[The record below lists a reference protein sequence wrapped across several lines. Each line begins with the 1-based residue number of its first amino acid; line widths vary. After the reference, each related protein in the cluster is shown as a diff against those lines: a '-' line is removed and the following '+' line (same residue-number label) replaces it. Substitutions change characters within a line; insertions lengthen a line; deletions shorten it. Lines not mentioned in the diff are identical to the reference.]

1 MRPLNVLS
9 VDDDPTLGLLLKTF
23 IRSLG
28 HECTVVADGERALQ
42 QYRQTAFD
50 LVLMDQLMPG
60 MGGIAATGAI
70 RELQKLSGW
79 RPIIMLSGLS
89 ETDDQVASL
98 DAGCDDF
105 IAKPVNF
112 AILAA
117 KINAFGRIVMLQ
129 EQVAE
134 QNRQLL
140 QYRHAEAEERRISRF
155 LMSRLVRSELLDHPQ
170 VRYLLQ
176 PANEVSGDLLLA
188 CPSSNGDLYVMLADA
203 TGHGLP
209 AALTLIPLS
218 QAFYAMAGKGF
229 TLDSIAWELNLR
241 HRAYSPVD
249 RFVAALLV
257 QYRPRENLLTVWNG
271 GVPAALLLDPQGAV
285 VRRFNSLNLPLGI
298 ADGDDFENLHETVAV
313 EPGQRLLL
321 YSDGLIEAENAA
333 REPFGKARLEQC
345 LQQPAPGDLID
356 SLQQALLSHMDG
368 RQPHDDLSCLLLEC
382 CAVEAGADT
391 PVPQAGGEI
400 AENWHLQLSF
410 GVTQLQRLD
419 LAPIVAAQCN
429 TLGLAAEKQGALAVI
444 LYELLSNA
452 LDHGLLGLNSAM
464 KNLPDGFEQYF
475 ETRRERLAALTQGE
489 IRVEVRQQGNADGN
503 SLQVRVCD
511 SGKGFDIERLPLD
524 LDQDLS
530 HQYHGRGLI
539 LVRSLCQRLVFYPPG
554 NSVKA
559 ELAWAQ
565 PQQAKADAAA
575 PAANS
580 TIRTQHGAIS

>member
-23 IRSLG
+23 IHSLG
-28 HECTVVADGERALQ
+28 HECTVVGDGERAVQ
-42 QYRQTAFD
+42 QYRQSAFD

-60 MGGIAATGAI
+60 MGGIAATRAI

-105 IAKPVNF
+105 IGKPVNF

-117 KINAFGRIVMLQ
+117 KINAFGRIAMLQ

-218 QAFYAMAGKGF
+218 QAFYAMASKGF

-298 ADGDDFENLHETVAV
+298 VDGDDFENLHETVAV
-313 EPGQRLLL
+313 TPGQRLLL

-333 REPFGKARLEQC
+333 HQPFGKARLEQC
-345 LQQPAPGDLID
+345 LQQPARGDLID
-356 SLQQALLSHMDG
+356 SLQQALLSHMNG

-382 CAVEAGADT
+382 SAVEASTDGPTPQVGGA
-391 PVPQAGGEI
+391 I
-400 AENWHLQLSF
+400 AENWQLQLSF

-489 IRVEVRQQGNADGN
+489 IRVEVRQQGNASGN

-524 LDQDLS
+524 QDLN

-539 LVRSLCQRLVFYPPG
+539 LVRSLCQQLVFYPPG

-559 ELAWAQ
+559 ELCWGQAQ
-565 PQQAKADAAA
+565 QSHPDAIA
-575 PAANS
+575 PTANA